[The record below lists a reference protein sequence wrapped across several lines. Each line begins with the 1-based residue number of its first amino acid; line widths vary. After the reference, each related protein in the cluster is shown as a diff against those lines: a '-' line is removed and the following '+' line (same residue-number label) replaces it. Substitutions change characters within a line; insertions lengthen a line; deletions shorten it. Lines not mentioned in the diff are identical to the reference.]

1 MNTWNSFV
9 ASFRMATPLLR
20 KCFGFT
26 GQGSQWV
33 GMGKV
38 LLETHACASIIMKEA
53 NAVLGYDLAKVMT
66 EGDEVY
72 LSIVKLMLEG
82 ASKYSQLATLH
93 FYIFYHCSRNI
104 EGRDPTIAF

>member
-1 MNTWNSFV
+1 
-9 ASFRMATPLLR
+9 MATPFLR

-33 GMGKV
+33 GMGKA
-38 LLETHACASIIMKEA
+38 LLEKHVCASTIMKEA

-72 LSIVKLMLEG
+72 PLIENSMLER
-82 ASKYSQLATLH
+82 ASKYSQFAACH
-93 FYIFYHCSRNI
+93 FYIFHHCSRNI
-104 EGRDPTIAF
+104 EGRKLAIAF